1 MSQQP
6 PYVGLLPLGH
16 YGLIQVSGED
26 APTFLQGQ
34 LTCDAKGLANGAS
47 CLAALCTYQ
56 GRVLA
61 SFRLFRAAPDRFY
74 LLLAADQAEAARK
87 RLQGYVLRSKVRLE
101 DAGAERRLLG
111 WFGDSAAPGL
121 AVAGIQLPEL
131 PNAVQENPDGLA
143 LRLDEATGR
152 SLAAV
157 APDLAERLLAGLDS
171 GAAESAQT
179 AWRRA
184 GIEAGFP
191 EIADAALSEEFLP
204 QMLNLDVLGGVS
216 FQKGCYTGQEIV
228 TRTHFLGQLKRRM
241 FRLRVPCD
249 AEPAPASPVFSLAEA
264 EPKSAGLVVAAAFE
278 APGVYQL
285 LAVLGIESAQAGGL
299 RLHSPEGPELELLEL
314 PYTC

>member
-1 MSQQP
+1 MSQHP
-6 PYVGLLPLGH
+6 PYDGLFPLDH

-47 CLAALCTYQ
+47 CLGALCTFQ

-61 SFRLFRAAPDRFY
+61 TFRLFRAAPDRFY
-74 LLLAADQAEAARK
+74 LLLAADLAEAMRK

-111 WFGDSAAPGL
+111 WFGDSAAPAL
-121 AVAGIQLPEL
+121 TAASIQVPEPPSAIL
-131 PNAVQENPDGLA
+131 ESPGGLA

-152 SLAAV
+152 SLV
-157 APDLAERLLAGLDS
+157 VVEPERLVSGLDS
-171 GAAESAQT
+171 GAVESARI
-179 AWRRA
+179 AWQRA
-184 GIEAGFP
+184 GIEAGIP
-191 EIADAALSEEFLP
+191 EITGAALSEEFLP
-204 QMLNLDVLGGVS
+204 QMLNLDALGGVS

-241 FRLRVPCD
+241 FRLRGHS
-249 AEPAPASPVFSLAEA
+249 ATEPAPASPVFSRAEA
-264 EPKSAGLVVAAAFE
+264 EPKSAGLVVAVAPE

-285 LAVLGIESAQAGGL
+285 LAVLGIEQAQAGGL
-299 RLHSPEGPELELLEL
+299 RLLGPEGPELELLEL